1 MARSQ
6 AEKRSLKQL
15 GDAVRRARVARKLT
29 QEKLAEKCSL
39 NPRTI
44 QKIEAGDIA
53 ILVSTLVRLQA
64 ALGCTWT
71 DLLGPEAKRGDL

>member
-1 MARSQ
+1 
-6 AEKRSLKQL
+6 LKQL

-53 ILVSTLVRLQA
+53 ILVSTLVRLQS
-64 ALGCTWT
+64 ALGCNWS
-71 DLLGPEAKRGDL
+71 DLLGPEAKRGV

>member
-1 MARSQ
+1 M
-6 AEKRSLKQL
+6 KQL
-15 GDAVRRARVARKLT
+15 GDALRRARVARKLT

-71 DLLGPEAKRGDL
+71 NLLGPEAKRGAL